1 MALVA
6 QALGSR
12 CGLGSAWGG
21 EIRSCGILKVI
32 IWAGRCMT
40 VKAWAMKSQ
49 GTASFSTRLT
59 L

>member
-1 MALVA
+1 MGGWAR
-6 QALGSR
+6 G
-12 CGLGSAWGG
+12 GG
-21 EIRSCGILKVI
+21 EISSCGILKVI